1 MLKLG
6 LYGYIVAHA
15 SLSLVIA
22 TTTES
27 FSVSLDGTDTQ
38 LRLKDRIDPIE
49 IIEHSYDLENWVSV
63 ARNYDGEWENTYPHT
78 YPLSNVSGSTDK
90 EMTVPTSES
99 GFYRKRSAT
108 NVATATNKAL
118 AARFLMQATF
128 GPTLSEIDDFE
139 GVNSSTFGQPGDNSF
154 ETWIDQQIAIDPFYH
169 RAYWR
174 QRSDPEYTDRS
185 AGKTYLDPEVNE
197 VGHLA
202 SEDVQLAFNRGNT
215 VYRTDWTSVL
225 PGYGSVDTAGSTI
238 YGYDYLDRPIKGKHA
253 DKAKINQD
261 ANGWSNAYDIVYPI
275 NDTRQIV
282 WYQAAINAPD
292 QLRQRVAWAL
302 SQYFVVA
309 ELGNNQP
316 QAVERWLNYY
326 DIFTRH
332 AFGNFRDMLDEVTW
346 SPHMGYYLS
355 HMGNQ
360 KANTNK
366 GTFPD
371 ENYAREVMQLFTIGL
386 WELNEDG
393 TLKMDGGEAIPTY
406 DNNDIEEFAK
416 VFTGMQR
423 EESRGGSTPNIEELG
438 DGSTN
443 YVDPMRVIPNRHD
456 TTIKT
461 LLDGSTL
468 GPFGP
473 SGIDLNGDGEINT
486 GGEANS
492 YTEQDVRNDVAGLL
506 EHLFNHANMPPFFA
520 RFMIQRMTVSNP
532 SPSYIY
538 DVSQAFKDGLF
549 QGSGSGQRGCMEA
562 IVKAVLLHPEAR
574 SSNLA
579 YDPNHGKL
587 REPLIRLIH
596 VARAFSITSNRTYGW
611 LYFKDLEDK
620 ILQAPYEQ
628 TSVFNYY
635 RPDYAPNGAIA
646 DSGLNAPEFQ
656 IHNDVSALHLAN
668 GLSTLIEHG
677 IVGQNLMPYY
687 GNIGQRNR
695 IEAELDF
702 THEISI
708 AGDTTA
714 LIDHLNL
721 VLCAGRLSYEN
732 RATIE
737 TAIANANLSGEDK
750 VKYIA
755 RLMVL
760 TPEFNTLY

>member
-1 MLKLG
+1 MIKLG
-6 LYGYIVAHA
+6 LFGYIVAHA
-15 SLSLVIA
+15 SLSLVVA

-27 FSVSLDGTDTQ
+27 FSVSVDGTDTQ
-38 LRLKDRIDPIE
+38 LRLKDPIDPIE
-49 IIEHSYDLENWVSV
+49 IIEHSYDLENWVSI
-63 ARNYDGEWENTYPHT
+63 ARNYDGEWESTYPHT
-78 YPLSNVSGSTDK
+78 YALSNLIGSTDQS
-90 EMTVPTSES
+90 MAVPTSES

-108 NVATATNKAL
+108 NLETVTNNAL

-128 GPTLSEIDDFE
+128 GPTLSAINSFP
-139 GVNSSTFGQPGDNSF
+139 GVNSSTFGESGDSSF
-154 ETWIDQQIAIDPFYH
+154 ESWIDQQIAISPFYH

-174 QRSDPEYTDRS
+174 QRSDPEFTDHPDL
-185 AGKTYLDPEVNE
+185 ANKTYLDPEVNE
-197 VGHLA
+197 VGHLP
-202 SEDVQLAFNRGNT
+202 SEGVQLGFNRGNT

-225 PGYGSVDTAGSTI
+225 PGYGYTTTEGSTI
-238 YGYDYLDRPIKGKHA
+238 YGYDWAGRPIRGSHA
-253 DKAKINQD
+253 DDAYANQQT
-261 ANGWSNAYDIVYPI
+261 NGLNIYDVNYPI

-282 WYQAAINAPD
+282 WYKAAIDAPD

-355 HMGNQ
+355 HIENR
-360 KANTNK
+360 KYRPNV
-366 GTFPD
+366 GTYPD

-393 TLKMDGGEAIPTY
+393 TLKLDGSGNAIPTY
-406 DNNDIEEFAK
+406 DNDDIFHFAR
-416 VFTGMQR
+416 VFTGMRRPQ
-423 EESRGGSTPNIEELG
+423 SRGGNTPNIEELG

-443 YVDPMRVIPNRHD
+443 YVDPMRVTASWHD
-456 TTIKT
+456 FDPKT
-461 LLDGSTL
+461 LLDGTIL
-468 GPFGP
+468 QQ
-473 SGIDLNGDGEINT
+473 SGTNGN
-486 GGEANS
+486 A
-492 YTEQDVRNDVAGLL
+492 VRNDVKGLL
-506 EHLFNHANMPPFFA
+506 DHLFNHDNMPPFFA

-532 SPSYIY
+532 SPTYIF
-538 DVSQAFKDGLF
+538 DVSQAFKDGVYE
-549 QGSGSGQRGCMEA
+549 GSGTGQRGCMEA

-574 SSNLA
+574 SSSLS

-596 VARAFSITSNRTYGW
+596 VARAFSITSKRTYGW

-668 GLSTLIEHG
+668 GLATLIQHG
-677 IVGQNLMPYY
+677 IVGQNRMPYY
-687 GNIGQRNR
+687 GNIGQRNQ
-695 IEAELDF
+695 IEAQLDYQY
-702 THEISI
+702 EISI
-708 AGDTTA
+708 AGNTTA

-721 VLCAGRLSYEN
+721 VLCAGRLSPEN
-732 RATIE
+732 RTSIE
-737 TAIANANLSGEDK
+737 TAIASINLIGEDK

-755 RLMVL
+755 SLMVL